1 MRENARQHG
10 RKRKPEKRKERRK
23 PVKDRGEEVHK
34 KARVGQRGQIWQYKL
49 RVHWRRLKKRG
60 QGYNMGGKIKSEKR
74 RSKRKAAGQR
84 RTGKKIKKAKE
95 MVRDE
100 KRSEDQSKS
109 KRDIGQRVK

>member
-1 MRENARQHG
+1 MPDSMA
-10 RKRKPEKRKERRK
+10 EKESQRKERRK

-60 QGYNMGGKIKSEKR
+60 QGYNMGGKIRSEKR

-84 RTGKKIKKAKE
+84 RTGKKMKAKE